1 MTGKQYQVSWNSS
14 SDYDLLNPYILADT
28 LGGDTHCERY
38 GFQGGYAV
46 SKGKF
51 QLGIEAIFR
60 AEHEYRNVDP
70 RMRGIVTI

>member
-46 SKGKF
+46 SKGNSNSVLKRF
-51 QLGIEAIFR
+51 SEQNMNIGMWTRECEVLSQI
-60 AEHEYRNVDP
+60 
-70 RMRGIVTI
+70 